1 MINACTTT
9 LRCGDTLHV
18 LVAAT
23 ADELAGLVERQ
34 QRQLV
39 KPNGQAV
46 VDASGRAVFV
56 IDEIVN
62 PLQWH
67 EDGNRVRANRVRR
80 EVAADGTITSTVL
93 RRVWATL

>member
-1 MINACTTT
+1 MNACTTT

-23 ADELAGLVERQ
+23 ADELAKLVERQ

-46 VDASGRAVFV
+46 VDASGRSVFV
-56 IDEIVN
+56 IDETIH
-62 PLQWH
+62 PTEWH
-67 EDGNRVRANRVRR
+67 SDGNRVRANRIRR
-80 EVAADGTITSTVL
+80 EVAADGMVSSAIL
-93 RRVWATL
+93 RKVWVAP

>member
-1 MINACTTT
+1 MTTCTTT

-18 LVAAT
+18 LVAST
-23 ADELAGLVERQ
+23 ADELAGLVERKR
-34 QRQLV
+34 RQLV

-46 VDASGRAVFV
+46 VDASGRTVFV

-67 EDGNRVRANRVRR
+67 EDGNRVRANRVQR
-80 EVAADGTITSTVL
+80 EVAADGTIASTVL
-93 RRVWATL
+93 RQVWTTI